1 MDIGS
6 AFTFMFDDEEWV
18 KKLAIGGG
26 LALVGVILSPILIGF
41 ALFLPLLGYMLEV
54 IKNVRDGQTKLPEW
68 TDFGNLFVKGL
79 MLFLIILIYQ
89 IPVIILACL
98 SGGINAAMTQAD
110 SDMAQALTIVSVCF
124 SCLQFVASLVVGAIM
139 PAAWIRYAQYDTF
152 GSAFQFNEIFKFI
165 SANIGNYIIAIL
177 LSWVASFLAILGLI
191 LCIIGVFFTTFW
203 SVLVSA
209 NLYGQLARQTT

>member
-26 LALVGVILSPILIGF
+26 LALAGVILSPILIGI
-41 ALFLPLLGYMLEV
+41 ALFLPLMGYMLEV

-79 MLFLIILIYQ
+79 MLFLITLVYQ

-124 SCLQFVASLVVGAIM
+124 SCLQFVVSLVVGAIM

-165 SANIGNYIIAIL
+165 RANIGNYIIAIL